1 MIRRPP
7 RSTRTDTLFPYTTL
21 FRSDGRDGI
30 VVDVDALDE
39 GDVILPL
46 VDVTLLPTKL
56 DRTGLVIRGEGAL
69 PFGVVRQADLACAID
84 RDRPRRRAGELPL
97 VIGQRRQAELDRKST
112 RLNSSHKCAYR
123 MPSTAGK
130 TKRY

>member
-1 MIRRPP
+1 MRISDWSSDVCSSDLSGIP
-7 RSTRTDTLFPYTTL
+7 
-21 FRSDGRDGI
+21 DGRDGI

-84 RDRPRRRAGELPL
+84 RDRPRRRARELPL
-97 VIGQRRQAELDRKST
+97 VLGQRRQAELDRKS
-112 RLNSSHKCAYR
+112 AV
-123 MPSTAGK
+123 
-130 TKRY
+130 